1 MERHLGIPFGIPGAG
16 MWREYGE
23 GPTKIVEGQFSDGV
37 KKNFTPD
44 DFRFTM
50 AGGYLY
56 ATVLKCRESGDYCIR
71 TLGERDAS
79 KQANF
84 HGIIKNVEVLGGRT
98 KADWKRDEEGLHI
111 HTEEY
116 RKMPMVFRIRVD

>member
-1 MERHLGIPFGIPGAG
+1 

-50 AGGYLY
+50 ANGYLY
-56 ATVLKCRESGDYCIR
+56 VTVLKCRESGDYCIR

>member
-1 MERHLGIPFGIPGAG
+1 MRRNGAWLKVNGEAVYGAG

-50 AGGYLY
+50 ANGYLY
-56 ATVLKCRESGDYCIR
+56 ATVLKCRDSGEYCIR
-71 TLGERDAS
+71 TLG
-79 KQANF
+79 
-84 HGIIKNVEVLGGRT
+84 
-98 KADWKRDEEGLHI
+98 
-111 HTEEY
+111 
-116 RKMPMVFRIRVD
+116 